1 MMKNLGKSTRIVLAV
16 LIGIA
21 LLWVSF
27 CMLHFTHAHIDEN
40 GHLLFHAHPFHE
52 NTGGHQLPHHTHTKI
67 EYIFLSA
74 FYHFVSL
81 LLVCLFLWQW
91 LSSKGFSERTG
102 ILRKHFGNNT
112 QEHFKTRSSQFH
124 FYLILFF

>member
-1 MMKNLGKSTRIVLAV
+1 MKKLGKSTRIVLTV

-27 CMLHFTHAHIDEN
+27 CMLYFSHAHIDEN

-91 LSSKGFSERTG
+91 LSFPKVFRKEPEFCANISEIIRKS
-102 ILRKHFGNNT
+102 ILKRGPPSFT
-112 QEHFKTRSSQFH
+112 S
-124 FYLILFF
+124 I